1 VIGGN
6 PQMSGSSRFRVISA
20 PGVPRHL
27 DHAPSRVFTLIDSAN
42 DRHDLTLYAWP
53 TGECR
58 WYLHHSDDR
67 ADALSELREGLEV
80 LRRSVDEWLR
90 SA

>member
-1 VIGGN
+1 
-6 PQMSGSSRFRVISA
+6 MSGSGRFRVISA

-27 DHAPSRVFTLIDSAN
+27 GEAPSRIFTLIDTAN

-53 TGECR
+53 SGECR
-58 WYLHHSDDR
+58 WYLHHGDDR
-67 ADALSELREGLEV
+67 ADALDELGEGLEV
-80 LRRSVDEWLR
+80 LRRSVEDWFR

>member
-1 VIGGN
+1 
-6 PQMSGSSRFRVISA
+6 MSGSGRFRVISR

-27 DHAPSRVFTLIDSAN
+27 GDAPSHIFTLIDTAN
-42 DRHDLTLYAWP
+42 DRHDATLYAWP
-53 TGECR
+53 SGECH

-67 ADALSELREGLEV
+67 PGALAELSEGLDV
-80 LRRSVDEWLR
+80 LQRSVEDWLR